1 METDVHTLNELQLL
15 IKIEQENYRRAIED
29 MHDFEEAKKVY
40 LKIKQ
45 LKKAIDALEA
55 SNYNSPFHSI
65 GLFNYGAFMWIMLS
79 NIIIIHH

>member
-40 LKIKQ
+40 LKIKE
-45 LKKAIDALEA
+45 LKKAIDALEG
-55 SNYNSPFHSI
+55 SNYN
-65 GLFNYGAFMWIMLS
+65 
-79 NIIIIHH
+79 

>member
-40 LKIKQ
+40 LKIKE
-45 LKKAIDALEA
+45 LKKAIDAFEG
-55 SNYNSPFHSI
+55 SNYN
-65 GLFNYGAFMWIMLS
+65 
-79 NIIIIHH
+79 

>member
-55 SNYNSPFHSI
+55 SNYN
-65 GLFNYGAFMWIMLS
+65 
-79 NIIIIHH
+79 

>member
-1 METDVHTLNELQLL
+1 METDVHTLNELELL

-55 SNYNSPFHSI
+55 SNYN
-65 GLFNYGAFMWIMLS
+65 
-79 NIIIIHH
+79 

>member
-40 LKIKQ
+40 LKIKE

-55 SNYNSPFHSI
+55 SNYN
-65 GLFNYGAFMWIMLS
+65 
-79 NIIIIHH
+79 